1 MMETIS
7 DHLWQSTVFAAGIA
21 LLTLAFRR
29 NRAHVR
35 YWLWLAASVKFL
47 IPFAALLWIGAQI
60 ELVPIERSGQAI
72 VGVLDNVAQP
82 FTQPE
87 PERVGLRGR
96 PVPPPPPNPML
107 TLAIRGF
114 TIVWPVG
121 SVALLLVWAVRW
133 HRVTRAARAS
143 SAITSGP
150 LLDALRRLEGDTPRV
165 RLVSSNQAIEPGV
178 FGILRPVL
186 MWPAGIEDRLSDAQ
200 IEAILAHEVAHVR
213 RRDNLAALIHML
225 VEAVFWFHPLVWWI
239 GARLVDERE
248 RACDED
254 VVRLGTE
261 PDVYAESIL
270 KTCQFYIESPLVCV
284 AGVTGSDLKKR
295 VEQIMRND
303 VHVALS
309 ALKRVSLGAALVAA
323 IAIPVAIGIV
333 TSPRLAAQIVA
344 PAADSPTYEVAS
356 IKPNNNPGGRMGG
369 TAGPGRLSMTGMSVR
384 RLMARPT
391 RFTIRR
397 SSAAPTGWDRKATTS
412 TPRSPARRRRTS
424 AG

>member
-1 MMETIS
+1 M
-7 DHLWQSTVFAAGIA
+7 
-21 LLTLAFRR
+21 
-29 NRAHVR
+29 
-35 YWLWLAASVKFL
+35 KFL

-72 VGVLDNVAQP
+72 VGILDNVAQP
-82 FTQPE
+82 FSQPE
-87 PERVGLRGR
+87 PERVNLRGR
-96 PVPPPPPNPML
+96 PVPSPAPNPL
-107 TLAIRGF
+107 FTLAVRAF

-133 HRVTRAARAS
+133 QRVTRVARAS

-150 LLDALRRLEGDTPRV
+150 ALDTLRRLEGDTPRV
-165 RLVSSNQAIEPGV
+165 RLVSANQAIEPGV

-186 MWPAGIEDRLSDAQ
+186 MWPAGIEDRLSAAQ

-295 VEQIMRND
+295 VEQIMRSD
-303 VHVALS
+303 AHVALS
-309 ALKRVSLGAALVAA
+309 TLKRVFLGAATVAA

-333 TSPRLAAQIVA
+333 TSPRVAAQIVA
-344 PAADSPTYEVAS
+344 PAADSPTFEVIS
-356 IKPNNNPGGRMGG
+356 IRPNDNPGGRMGG
-369 TAGPGRLSMTGMSVR
+369 TAGPGRSRRPACPVR
-384 RLMARPT
+384 RLMTAGVRDS
-391 RFTIRR
+391 RF
-397 SSAAPTGWDRKATTS
+397 AD
-412 TPRSPARRRRTS
+412 RRRTRL
-424 AG
+424 AAIARLRHQCHDRRERRHPRTGA

>member
-1 MMETIS
+1 M
-7 DHLWQSTVFAAGIA
+7 
-21 LLTLAFRR
+21 
-29 NRAHVR
+29 R

-60 ELVPIERSGQAI
+60 ELVPVERSGQAI

-133 HRVTRAARAS
+133 HRVTRAARAAS
-143 SAITSGP
+143 PITSGP
-150 LLDALRRLEGDTPRV
+150 SLDDAAASRRRS
-165 RLVSSNQAIEPGV
+165 RLACASCRRIRRSSPACSASC
-178 FGILRPVL
+178 RPVL
-186 MWPAGIEDRLSDAQ
+186 MWPAGIEDRLSDEQ

-309 ALKRVSLGAALVAA
+309 APEASLPWSGAGRGDCDSGGDRDRHL
-323 IAIPVAIGIV
+323 
-333 TSPRLAAQIVA
+333 TSPGR
-344 PAADSPTYEVAS
+344 AD
-356 IKPNNNPGGRMGG
+356 RR
-369 TAGPGRLSMTGMSVR
+369 PGR
-384 RLMARPT
+384 
-391 RFTIRR
+391 
-397 SSAAPTGWDRKATTS
+397 
-412 TPRSPARRRRTS
+412 
-424 AG
+424 